1 MFGRKKKDL
10 PAGARMMHYEGLR
23 GFSQDGPCFMER
35 TEAGLVFRQTNGPAA
50 TLPLEKVTGLEM
62 MPERNFMARYHGTAA
77 TTAYGK
83 AVKWFAVFHYTTQEG
98 GADAGALVHRAQN
111 RQRPPGAGRPDRS
124 GHPGLHPVKEHKK
137 KSRRGVTLSGSL
149 ALFGLF
155 LVKLGNGL
163 FQFIKAKHGGVCH
176 EKCPGP
182 QRPLPC
188 TRRWPRP

>member
-77 TTAYGK
+77 TTAHGK
-83 AVKWFAVFHYTTQEG
+83 AVRWFAVFHYSAQDGERMLAFWWVDTKTGAVIQKLAVQIRAKAQEYT
-98 GADAGALVHRAQN
+98 V
-111 RQRPPGAGRPDRS
+111 
-124 GHPGLHPVKEHKK
+124 
-137 KSRRGVTLSGSL
+137 
-149 ALFGLF
+149 
-155 LVKLGNGL
+155 
-163 FQFIKAKHGGVCH
+163 
-176 EKCPGP
+176 
-182 QRPLPC
+182 
-188 TRRWPRP
+188 

>member
-62 MPERNFMARYHGTAA
+62 MPERNFMARYHGTAGHHSLWQGGQVVCRVPL
-77 TTAYGK
+77 YHPG
-83 AVKWFAVFHYTTQEG
+83 G

-137 KSRRGVTLSGSL
+137 RAGEV
-149 ALFGLF
+149 
-155 LVKLGNGL
+155 
-163 FQFIKAKHGGVCH
+163 
-176 EKCPGP
+176 
-182 QRPLPC
+182 
-188 TRRWPRP
+188 

>member
-77 TTAYGK
+77 TTAYSK
-83 AVKWFAVFHYTTQEG
+83 SLWVFM
-98 GADAGALVHRAQN
+98 
-111 RQRPPGAGRPDRS
+111 
-124 GHPGLHPVKEHKK
+124 
-137 KSRRGVTLSGSL
+137 
-149 ALFGLF
+149 
-155 LVKLGNGL
+155 
-163 FQFIKAKHGGVCH
+163 
-176 EKCPGP
+176 PGP
-182 QRPLPC
+182 PHWSVSSSSSSPEMSMRFSAW
-188 TRRWPRP
+188 TMISDTI

>member
-35 TEAGLVFRQTNGPAA
+35 TEAGLVFRQANGPAA

-98 GADAGALVHRAQN
+98 ERMLALWYTEPKTGSVLRELAVQIGAATQDY
-111 RQRPPGAGRPDRS
+111 
-124 GHPGLHPVKEHKK
+124 
-137 KSRRGVTLSGSL
+137 TLSCVIRSFSGQAGQWPLS
-149 ALFGLF
+149 
-155 LVKLGNGL
+155 VYQSQTWRRMPRKS
-163 FQFIKAKHGGVCH
+163 
-176 EKCPGP
+176 PGP
-182 QRPLPC
+182 QRPPPC

>member
-77 TTAYGK
+77 TTAS
-83 AVKWFAVFHYTTQEG
+83 ATS
-98 GADAGALVHRAQN
+98 RC
-111 RQRPPGAGRPDRS
+111 
-124 GHPGLHPVKEHKK
+124 
-137 KSRRGVTLSGSL
+137 SRRGGS
-149 ALFGLF
+149 AAAIRGA
-155 LVKLGNGL
+155 
-163 FQFIKAKHGGVCH
+163 I
-176 EKCPGP
+176 
-182 QRPLPC
+182 RPSSARTTC
-188 TRRWPRP
+188 NRRRPRSASDRR

>member
-77 TTAYGK
+77 TTAHGK
-83 AVKWFAVFHYTTQEG
+83 AVKWFAVFHYSAQDGERMLAFWWVDTKT
-98 GADAGALVHRAQN
+98 GAVIQKLAVQIRAKAQ
-111 RQRPPGAGRPDRS
+111 DY
-124 GHPGLHPVKEHKK
+124 
-137 KSRRGVTLSGSL
+137 TL
-149 ALFGLF
+149 
-155 LVKLGNGL
+155 
-163 FQFIKAKHGGVCH
+163 
-176 EKCPGP
+176 
-182 QRPLPC
+182 
-188 TRRWPRP
+188 